1 MIINEAFK
9 KLQADLPA
17 AERIQRVCVYGG
29 ASEGSWDG
37 YTDAARRLGEVI
49 GEAGLDVVYG
59 GGRTGMMGAMADG
72 ALEKDAHVIGV
83 IPEFLDQVEVGH
95 RDVTDLRLVPDM
107 HTRKRMHTR
116 AACTIR
122 FRSEMRREMSSTDND
137 VGEDTQGSI
146 HAGAVQHVVGGLQV
160 AAG

>member
-9 KLQADLPA
+9 KLQANLPA

-83 IPEFLDQVEVGH
+83 NG
-95 RDVTDLRLVPDM
+95 
-107 HTRKRMHTR
+107 
-116 AACTIR
+116 
-122 FRSEMRREMSSTDND
+122 
-137 VGEDTQGSI
+137 
-146 HAGAVQHVVGGLQV
+146 
-160 AAG
+160 